1 LFRAS
6 LQYVAAVSSISAV
19 RRQRPGGRII
29 EKTARGSVPTAW
41 DFVKTNATNR
51 RPAGKALGIDSIVAF
66 QIAIVARDQALNP
79 ALGANI
85 Q

>member
-1 LFRAS
+1 L
-6 LQYVAAVSSISAV
+6 
-19 RRQRPGGRII
+19 
-29 EKTARGSVPTAW
+29 
-41 DFVKTNATNR
+41 VKTNATNR

-66 QIAIVARDQALNP
+66 QIAIVAGNQALNP